1 MESEHWQLDPDEH
14 DYPAAANYL
23 GLICEP
29 ALAAKIVKLLKSAP
43 TSTHEAKDLLRAS
56 QLPMLERENE
66 HVASDLAKVKS
77 GLKLS
82 PILLVRGR
90 LDKNRSLVVADGYHR
105 ICASY
110 YIDENSA
117 IPCRLVD
124 LPSK

>member
-14 DYPAAANYL
+14 DYPAATNFL
-23 GLICEP
+23 SLICEP
-29 ALAAKIVKLLKSAP
+29 HLAAKIVKLLKTAP
-43 TSTHEAKDLLRAS
+43 MGRYEAKDLLRAS
-56 QLPMLERENE
+56 RLPMLEQDNK

-90 LDKNRSLVVADGYHR
+90 LEKNRSLVIADGYHR
-105 ICASY
+105 VCASY
-110 YIDENSA
+110 YIDENSQ

-124 LPSK
+124 VPR